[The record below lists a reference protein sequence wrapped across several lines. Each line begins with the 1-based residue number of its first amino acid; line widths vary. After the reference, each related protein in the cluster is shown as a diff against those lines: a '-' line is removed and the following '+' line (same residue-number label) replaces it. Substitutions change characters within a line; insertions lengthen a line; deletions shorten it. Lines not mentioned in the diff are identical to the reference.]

1 MSLKVVAIC
10 SIVQVFVILFWQFQ
24 FNVFFHQDI
33 RNQRRYRQRRKQ
45 ELTKLK
51 QNMERLDQKA
61 KFFEEQSDYYNQ
73 YIKSCLQSL
82 ANKSNKK

>member
-1 MSLKVVAIC
+1 MQFLEYI
-10 SIVQVFVILFWQFQ
+10 QVSSFKLSCFL
-24 FNVFFHQDI
+24 QDI

-51 QNMERLDQKA
+51 QNMEMLDQKA

-73 YIKSCLQSL
+73 YIKSCLASL
-82 ANKSNKK
+82 ANKSKK